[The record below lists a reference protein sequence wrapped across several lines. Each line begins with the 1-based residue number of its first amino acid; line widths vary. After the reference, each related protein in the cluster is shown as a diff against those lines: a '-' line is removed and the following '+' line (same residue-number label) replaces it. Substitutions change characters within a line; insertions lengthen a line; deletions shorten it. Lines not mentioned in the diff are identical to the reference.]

1 MCFSVPIVLPASEPW
16 SAARRSSAPVFNST
30 ALEPG
35 RWRRFLALGVAP
47 SRGAPNRRAHAAPR
61 EAVPSSSSG
70 NEDDLGWLPALP
82 APPTLLSSRTAQV
95 SVPTTVR
102 TVDAARVS
110 LWHTSEVS
118 APSAV
123 CALTI
128 DNGTSFSYEE
138 TTPQVII
145 EATTNRVETSK
156 ADISTVTTIGVS
168 STPLSNSDSPSEN
181 STSGQSSENPSEGVL
196 SSPPTLGEVPP
207 EESTASSG
215 GFRAAN
221 DGDNRI
227 RNRRHGGARESDDAV
242 AHRRRQ
248 DRQASPPQ
256 VPQGP
261 ASQRR
266 RAQERL
272 RLVRLEE
279 ETRFLWEPRDPV
291 PVPGYAFGLAFGAVA
306 LAGLVGVGTT
316 CGGSAKPMLGTSWAT
331 AVTAIVVASAAAR
344 AAALLLL
351 PEPFLRRLLQAA
363 SPAGLF
369 MALALFWLALCR
381 PAFSRLVVAGACF
394 VVLLVLPLVAE
405 SQAGTLLDARTLLV
419 ARLASLAAACL
430 VILAALVAFPWLR
443 RVALRSQD
451 ALLCSALAKMQDDS
465 VEVPRRLPRPMARTT
480 LRAALVATLLGLVLT
495 LLLGHAALHAGQAAH
510 PRWLWW
516 TCRGLTLLAELCA
529 DACLAF
535 AASRPAARCHAPV
548 PTTATLLTPPGF
560 ASDSFGRPSSHRCGA
575 IGSRGDPSEAAAL
588 CDSQSPSKTGLLGH
602 ATLQRTALLF
612 HDQCVSSSVSTSRFC
627 SAAGGSRDGT
637 SSDDDND
644 DASHRA
650 LAGSTAPGTVD
661 GSPWSQAH
669 SSASFRRL
677 GSSTCS
683 SESAAHSFDLAWG
696 GGLRPPQ
703 SLRLDLSTGH
713 HHRRGVG
720 TGDASEDV
728 TPDSA
733 VYVDLSPELRRSE
746 GHSLDKLQSKGCP
759 CCAARRPWR
768 RTALQRYTLSASRF
782 SLSGYEPLRR
792 DDDCRCCTADHVTVD
807 PLRQIKTCAGTK
819 EEWHRN
825 LQSLPPPASSAF

>member
-1 MCFSVPIVLPASEPW
+1 MTWCTRIGDKSGP
-16 SAARRSSAPVFNST
+16 
-30 ALEPG
+30 
-35 RWRRFLALGVAP
+35 
-47 SRGAPNRRAHAAPR
+47 GAPMTRRT
-61 EAVPSSSSG
+61 
-70 NEDDLGWLPALP
+70 GWPAC
-82 APPTLLSSRTAQV
+82 SSRTALMLLLIFRAQPGACDE
-95 SVPTTVR
+95 SPPPSNSSVR
-102 TVDAARVS
+102 TFPATAQTV
-110 LWHTSEVS
+110 
-118 APSAV
+118 PSVNSSCAFAV
-123 CALTI
+123 CALTF

-145 EATTNRVETSK
+145 VATTNRVERPK

-181 STSGQSSENPSEGVL
+181 STSVQSSENPSEGVL

-215 GFRAAN
+215 VSGQPTTETTESGTGDTGVPERAMTLSPTDVAKTGRPPRRKFRK
-221 DGDNRI
+221 G
-227 RNRRHGGARESDDAV
+227 
-242 AHRRRQ
+242 
-248 DRQASPPQ
+248 
-256 VPQGP
+256 
-261 ASQRR
+261 QRR
-266 RAQERL
+266 NGGERKNASVSSAW
-272 RLVRLEE
+272 RE

-351 PEPFLRRLLQAA
+351 PEPLLRRLLQAA

-405 SQAGTLLDARTLLV
+405 SQAGTLLDARMLLV

-430 VILAALVAFPWLR
+430 VILVALVAFPWLR

-465 VEVPRRLPRPMARTT
+465 AEVPRRLPRPMARTT
-480 LRAALVATLLGLVLT
+480 LRAALVATLLGLVLA

-516 TCRGLTLLAELCA
+516 TCRGLTLLTELCA

-535 AASRPAARCHAPV
+535 AASRPAARCHVPV

-588 CDSQSPSKTGLLGH
+588 CDSQSPAKTGLLGH

-792 DDDCRCCTADHVTVD
+792 DDDCRCCTTDHVTVD